1 MAALRGRRAMNVR
14 YINPFVTSTKNVFAT
29 MLNTHVLIGK
39 ARVREPDEAR
49 ADVAA
54 FIGFSGDACGSVRL
68 CFSKITAV
76 RVASKFADMDVDPAS
91 PELADA
97 LGELANMVAGH
108 AKASLAG
115 LDVSIS
121 LPRVLLGGTDALP
134 AVSHSPVLVLPCDSA
149 LGRFSVEVTMD
160 TRLRPTPLP
169 EPGQPAAS
177 PFDTIAPPE
186 GTV

>member
-1 MAALRGRRAMNVR
+1 MNVR

-54 FIGFSGDACGSVRL
+54 LIGFSGDASGSVRL
-68 CFSKITAV
+68 CFSRITAV
-76 RVASKFADMDVDPAS
+76 RVASKFAETDVAPAS

-108 AKASLAG
+108 AKASLEG

-134 AVSHSPVLVLPCDSA
+134 AGSHSPVLVLPCDSA

-160 TRLRPTPLP
+160 TCLPPAPLPDLGRPT
-169 EPGQPAAS
+169 GS
-177 PFDTIAPPE
+177 PIEAGGPPHA
-186 GTV
+186 TV

>member
-1 MAALRGRRAMNVR
+1 MNVR

-108 AKASLAG
+108 IMLA
-115 LDVSIS
+115 
-121 LPRVLLGGTDALP
+121 VLLGFVGMAFGGLG
-134 AVSHSPVLVLPCDSA
+134 AVGGMLITIPVLLGSVAINFLELFVAFLHAFIFTFLSA
-149 LGRFSVEVTMD
+149 VFIGQAVNIHHE
-160 TRLRPTPLP
+160 
-169 EPGQPAAS
+169 EPHEDEYEPASA
-177 PFDTIAPPE
+177 A
-186 GTV
+186 GHGH